1 MKAAAADRRLFLS
14 RELSWLEFNRRVLEE
29 ARDPGNFVLDRLNFL
44 AITGGN
50 LDEFFMIR
58 VAGMRRLL
66 RADRDLPDP
75 AGFTVSEQLR
85 KLRKTVLEM
94 ISGQQRCLAGD
105 ILPELEA
112 RGIRLRRVKDLPREV
127 RLRLAVFF
135 EHRVKPVL
143 TPLIPDETQPF
154 PVLNSGTMAV
164 AARLGSGEDEFLA
177 LVAIPDVLARFIPA
191 DEGSPGRTFVL
202 LEDLILDRLPCL
214 FPRCTVRETLLFRVT
229 RDMDFSVPDDS
240 VEDLLQSIAG
250 QLELRRGRAAIRLE
264 HSPGSGE
271 LLRRLSKALDL
282 DEQFCYETEGV
293 LDLQGFAALGDLIAD
308 DALREEPWLPSA
320 TPELPDDVPV
330 LDAMKRAGS
339 FISVLPYQSF
349 SPVVR
354 MLEEAA
360 CDPDVLAVKQTLYRV
375 SGNSPVVR
383 ALRQAAE
390 NGKQVTVVVEL
401 KARFDE
407 RNNLVWAQALEE
419 SGARVICGIPGLK
432 VHAKAL
438 LIIRRE
444 EGGALKRYVHLSTG
458 NYNDRTAAVYTDV
471 GLFSADPG
479 LGLDVEKLFNAVTAY
494 TGMGGA
500 WRHIRVSPFDLRR
513 RFYELIDRETEHA
526 KAGKKARIRAKM
538 NSLSDSGIIRRLH
551 RAAKAGVEIELLV
564 RGICCL
570 RPPRQGD
577 KLRVTSIVDRYL
589 EHSRIFEFFNG
600 GDTEFYLS
608 SADWMSRNLDRRI
621 EVLFPVSDPRGR
633 EILRGILDLHFAD
646 DCKARHLLHSG
657 AYTSGGRGPHRSQKE
672 IRQFISRMCRNGDTP
687 NT

>member
-1 MKAAAADRRLFLS
+1 M
-14 RELSWLEFNRRVLEE
+14 LEE
-29 ARDPGNFVLDRLNFL
+29 ARDPGNSVLDRLNFL
-44 AITGGN
+44 AISAGN

-58 VAGMRRLL
+58 VAGLRRLL
-66 RADRDLPDP
+66 RAGRDLPDP
-75 AGFTVSEQLR
+75 AGLTVSEQLCR
-85 KLRKTVLEM
+85 LRRTVLEM
-94 ISGQQRCLAGD
+94 ISDQQRCLDRD
-105 ILPELEA
+105 ILPELEE
-112 RGIRLRRVKDLPREV
+112 RGFRLRRVKDLPGKV
-127 RLRLAVFF
+127 RSDLAVFF

-164 AARLGSGEDEFLA
+164 AACLSSGEDGFLA
-177 LVAIPDVLARFIPA
+177 LVAVPDVLARFIPV
-191 DEGSPGRTFVL
+191 DDGFRGRTFIL
-202 LEDLILDRLPCL
+202 LEDLILDRLPGL

-240 VEDLLQSIAG
+240 VEDLLQSLAG

-264 HSPGSGE
+264 HSPGSE
-271 LLRRLSKALDL
+271 ALAVRLAKALDL
-282 DEQFCYETEGV
+282 DERFCYETAGF
-293 LDLQGFAALGDLIAD
+293 LDLQSFAALGDLIPD
-308 DALREEPWLPSA
+308 SSLREEPWPPVG

-330 LDAMKRAGS
+330 FEAVKQAGP
-339 FISVLPYQSF
+339 FISVLPYQGF

-383 ALRQAAE
+383 ALQRAAE

-407 RNNLVWAQALEE
+407 RNNFVWAQALEE

-438 LIIRRE
+438 LVVRRE

-471 GLFSADPG
+471 GLFSADPE

-500 WRHIRVSPFDLRR
+500 WRHIRVSPFDLRQ

-570 RPPRQGD
+570 RPPRKRD
-577 KLRVTSIVDRYL
+577 NLRVTSIVDRYL

-633 EILRGILDLHFAD
+633 EILRRMLDLHFSD
-646 DCKARHLLHSG
+646 DCKARRLLHSG
-657 AYTSGGRGPHRSQKE
+657 AYTPGGNGSHRSQKE
-672 IRQFISRMCRNGDTP
+672 IRQFISRMCRNGDTR

>member
-1 MKAAAADRRLFLS
+1 M
-14 RELSWLEFNRRVLEE
+14 LEE
-29 ARDPGNFVLDRLNFL
+29 ARDRENFVLDRLNFL

-58 VAGMRRLL
+58 VAGLRRLL
-66 RADRDLPDP
+66 RARRDLPDP
-75 AGFTVSEQLR
+75 AGLTVSEQLR
-85 KLRKTVLEM
+85 KVRETVLEM
-94 ISGQQRCLAGD
+94 ISGQQRCLADD
-105 ILPELEA
+105 ILPELAEH
-112 RGIRLRRVKDLPREV
+112 GIRLRRVKDLPEEV
-127 RLRLAVFF
+127 RTQLAGFF
-135 EHRVKPVL
+135 EHRIKPVL
-143 TPLIPDETQPF
+143 TPLIPDGTQPF
-154 PVLNSGTMAV
+154 PVLSSGTMGV
-164 AARLGSGEDEFLA
+164 AARIGSGGGFPA
-177 LVAIPDVLARFIPA
+177 LVSVPEVLDRFIPV
-191 DEGSPGRTFVL
+191 DDGSPGKTFVL
-202 LEDLILDRLPCL
+202 LEDLIVEHLPML
-214 FPRCTVRETLLFRVT
+214 FPRCAVAETLLFRVT

-240 VEDLLQSIAG
+240 VEDLLRSIAG

-264 HSPGSGE
+264 HSPGAGA
-271 LLRRLSKALDL
+271 LREQLRKALDL
-282 DEQFCYETEGV
+282 DGQFCYETEGF
-293 LDLQGFAALGDLIAD
+293 LDLQGFAALGDLISD
-308 DALREEPWLPSA
+308 DSLREEPWPPA
-320 TPELPDDVPV
+320 ETPELPGDVPV

-419 SGARVICGIPGLK
+419 SGARVIRGIPGLK
-432 VHAKAL
+432 IHAKAL
-438 LIIRRE
+438 LVVRRE

-471 GLFSADPG
+471 GLFSTDPA
-479 LGLDVEKLFNAVTAY
+479 LCLDVEKLFNAVTAY
-494 TGMGGA
+494 TGTGGG
-500 WRHIRVSPFDLRR
+500 WERIRVSPFDLREK
-513 RFYELIDRETEHA
+513 FCGLIDREIEHV
-526 KAGKKARIRAKM
+526 KAGGAGRIRAKM

-551 RAAKAGVEIELLV
+551 RAAEAGVKIELLV

-570 RPPRQGD
+570 RPPREGD
-577 KLRVTSIVDRYL
+577 NLRVTSIVDRCL

-600 GDTEFYLS
+600 GDTEYYLS

-621 EVLFPVSDPRGR
+621 EVLFPVSDPGGR
-633 EILRGILDLHFAD
+633 AILRRMLDLHFAD
-646 DCKARHLLHSG
+646 DCKARRLLHSG
-657 AYTSGGRGPHRSQKE
+657 AYTSCGHGPHRSQKE
-672 IRQFISRMCRNGDTP
+672 IRQFLRERAEMEIMKIHKEKSL
-687 NT
+687 